1 MLPWIHT
8 AGARFGLGIWASNAV
23 LLILLSHL
31 IYSMKVHKK
40 MILMTPPL
48 NSNGTILHS
57 LTLTVLF
64 YFSEKMSG
72 SLLILLILC
81 NIFMELQEK
90 LGNCNTTDPVIVH
103 E

>member
-40 MILMTPPL
+40 
-48 NSNGTILHS
+48 
-57 LTLTVLF
+57 
-64 YFSEKMSG
+64 
-72 SLLILLILC
+72 
-81 NIFMELQEK
+81 
-90 LGNCNTTDPVIVH
+90 
-103 E
+103 